1 MNNRSLTGGAAWKG
15 ILSFMMPVLLGL
27 LLQQLYNTVD
37 TIIVGNFVGETP
49 LAAVGACGVLAMAF
63 LALANGFSAGACILI
78 AQLFG
83 AGKEEDMRRQAS
95 SSLIVMISMGVA
107 AAMAGIIIS
116 RFALK
121 YILATPDSLLTMAD
135 MYFKIYAA
143 GLIFQFGYNIVSAIL
158 RGIGDSK
165 ATLYFLLVASV
176 VNVVL
181 DIVFV
186 YSLNMGVAG
195 AAIATDIAQ
204 ALSCIVGFVYM
215 MKKYPVF
222 RWKFSEFTFEW
233 ALVRKTLKA
242 GFPMALQQFIVSFG
256 FVFIQRAVN
265 SYGEAMTASFSVAQ
279 KVETYM
285 TLPASALMTTQG
297 TFTGQNIGANR
308 LDRVKIGAK
317 YTVLISEF
325 ITAGILI
332 AVYVFARPIVTAF
345 GLGQEAIGYC
355 TDHVRFVALSLPVF
369 ASYFPLLGVFQG
381 ANNALFSTL
390 VATGV
395 LTVRVAVTYLL
406 QGIPGVGYH
415 MIWWNTL
422 FGWGFG
428 FTLAW
433 THFLRGKWQKGIEQK
448 KTEEGKYE
456 DTGTHCGMSGPC
468 VQEDDFENEL
478 KVLIR

>member
-1 MNNRSLTGGAAWKG
+1 
-15 ILSFMMPVLLGL
+15 MMPVLLGL

-37 TIIVGNFVGETP
+37 TIIVGNFAGESP
-49 LAAVGACGVLAMAF
+49 LAAIGACGVLTMAF

-83 AGKEEDMRRQAS
+83 ASREEDMRRQAS
-95 SSLIVMISMGVA
+95 SSLIVMIAMGVA
-107 AAMAGIIIS
+107 ATILGIAIS
-116 RFALK
+116 RFALT
-121 YILATPDSLLTMAD
+121 YILATPEGLIPMAD
-135 MYFKIYAA
+135 TYFKIYAA

-165 ATLYFLLVASV
+165 ATLYFLLVASA
-176 VNVVL
+176 VNIIL

-186 YSLNMGVAG
+186 YCLHMEVAG

-204 ALSCIVGFVYM
+204 ALSCIVGFIYM

-222 RWKFSEFTFEW
+222 RFKRGELTFEKDL
-233 ALVRKTLKA
+233 AVRTLRT

-265 SYGEAMTASFSVAQ
+265 SFGEAMTASFSVAQ
-279 KVETYM
+279 KIETYM

-297 TFTGQNIGANR
+297 TFTGQNIGAGR
-308 LDRVKIGAK
+308 LDRIKTGAK
-317 YTVLISEF
+317 QTVILSEI
-325 ITAGILI
+325 ITAMILI
-332 AVYVFARPIVTAF
+332 IVIVFVGQIVKAF
-345 GLGQEAIGYC
+345 GLGAEAVGYC
-355 TDHVRFVALSLPVF
+355 TEHIRFVAYSLPVF
-369 ASYFPLLGVFQG
+369 AAYFPLLGLFQG

-390 VATGV
+390 VATGA

-406 QGIPGVGYH
+406 KGIPEFGFH

-428 FTLAW
+428 FVLAW
-433 THFLRGKWQKGIEQK
+433 GHFLRGKWQKGIEQK
-448 KTEEGKYE
+448 EHIIHIKTRR
-456 DTGTHCGMSGPC
+456 
-468 VQEDDFENEL
+468 Q
-478 KVLIR
+478 IQ

>member
-1 MNNRSLTGGAAWKG
+1 MNHKPLTEGAPWKG

-37 TIIVGNFVGETP
+37 TIIVGNFAGESP
-49 LAAVGACGVLAMAF
+49 LAAVGACGVLTMAF

-83 AGKEEDMRRQAS
+83 AGRKEDMRRQAS
-95 SSLIVMISMGVA
+95 SSLTVMIVMGVA
-107 AAMAGIIIS
+107 ATAVGIIIS
-116 RFALK
+116 RVALK
-121 YILATPDSLLTMAD
+121 YVLATPDSLLPMAET
-135 MYFKIYAA
+135 YFKIYAA
-143 GLIFQFGYNIVSAIL
+143 GLVFQFGYNIVAAIL

-165 ATLYFLLVASV
+165 ATLYFLLVASA
-176 VNVVL
+176 VNIVL
-181 DIVFV
+181 DIIFV

-204 ALSCIVGFVYM
+204 ALSCIVGFIYM

-222 RWKFSEFTFEW
+222 CWKLRELTFERDL
-233 ALVRKTLKA
+233 AKRTLKA

-279 KVETYM
+279 KIETYM
-285 TLPASALMTTQG
+285 TLPASSLMTTQG
-297 TFTGQNIGANR
+297 TFTGQNLGAGKLER
-308 LDRVKIGAK
+308 IRTGAK
-317 YTVLISEF
+317 HTVVISEI
-325 ITAGILI
+325 ITAGILVL
-332 AVYVFARPIVTAF
+332 VYVFAGPIVTAF
-345 GLGQEAIGYC
+345 GLGTAAIGYC
-355 TDHVRFVALSLPVF
+355 IDHVRFVALSLPVF
-369 ASYFPLLGVFQG
+369 AAYFPLLGLFQG

-390 VATGV
+390 VATGA

-406 QGIPGVGYH
+406 QGVPGFGFH

-428 FTLAW
+428 FFLTW
-433 THFLRGKWQKGIEQK
+433 VHFLRGTWQKGNQK
-448 KTEEGKYE
+448 MEKGRSYE
-456 DTGTHCGMSGPC
+456 DTGVRDQRKQARIIQQTG
-468 VQEDDFENEL
+468 
-478 KVLIR
+478 R